1 MQAFGNMAFSL
12 ENKMLAC
19 LSSENVSK
27 WIVNNG
33 GSGGSGSSRGIYV
46 WDIQKNNID
55 FHLPL
60 KSSSPS
66 APILISSDGTRLVTT
81 GGSNTAYLWDLKTK
95 ELIHTLPVRGYNL
108 VLSNDAK
115 LLAVKEFSGIS
126 IWDLTTGI
134 IKRELKTKSQG
145 FALSFSPDA
154 SILCVA
160 SVTPIHS
167 KSIDE
172 VDLIDLETGR
182 KLLSLP
188 GHTEPIE
195 ILKFSHDG
203 KILASGSQDGTVLL
217 WDWNLVLRDVQLENN
232 WQHPSQV
239 AD

>member
-1 MQAFGNMAFSL
+1 M
-12 ENKMLAC
+12 
-19 LSSENVSK
+19 
-27 WIVNNG
+27 
-33 GSGGSGSSRGIYV
+33 
-46 WDIQKNNID
+46 
-55 FHLPL
+55 
-60 KSSSPS
+60 
-66 APILISSDGTRLVTT
+66 TT

-134 IKRELKTKSQG
+134 IKRMLDSRVDNKSDTG
-145 FALSFSPDA
+145 LIKGAEGYALTFSPDA
-154 SILCVA
+154 SILCIA
-160 SVTPIHS
+160 SVQPIHS

-172 VDLIDLETGR
+172 VDLIDIDTGR

-217 WDWNLVLRDVQLENN
+217 WDWNLVLRDVQLENS
-232 WQHPSQV
+232 WRPPSQV